1 MKFLAGLFRQRL
13 VFSSYDAVQVA
24 AARMAL
30 QEGGVRFKVR
40 QHTDDLMPRAMN
52 GQVLPFLTRAATEYK
67 IFVDKDDLELAEYL
81 INGGGI

>member
-1 MKFLAGLFRQRL
+1 MVLYT
-13 VFSSYDAVQVA
+13 YDAVQVG

-30 QEGGVRFKVR
+30 QEGGVKFWEH

-67 IFVDKDDLELAEYL
+67 IFVDKDDVELAEYL
-81 INGGGI
+81 INGGTL